1 MGEQSSATRERN
13 GSKLKVTWVP
23 HDTRSTTAIVSFE
36 CYSTVAVG
44 DDETTVV
51 QNAFTEAIADLIE
64 AFSDE
69 VGSEIAVVKRS
80 LLRKL
85 QDATGGDWAICQR
98 AVGPCAC
105 QRCAA

>member
-23 HDTRSTTAIVSFE
+23 HDTRSTTAVVSFE

-51 QNAFTEAIADLIE
+51 QNAFTEAIADLID

-69 VGSEIAVVKRS
+69 VGSEIAVVKQS
-80 LLRKL
+80 LLNKL
-85 QDATGGDWAICQR
+85 QSEGR
-98 AVGPCAC
+98 VV
-105 QRCAA
+105 